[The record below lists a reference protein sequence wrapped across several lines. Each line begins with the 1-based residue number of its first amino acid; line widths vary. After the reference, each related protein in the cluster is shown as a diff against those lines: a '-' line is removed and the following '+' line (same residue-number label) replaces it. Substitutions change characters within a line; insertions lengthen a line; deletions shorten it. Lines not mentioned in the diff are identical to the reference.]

1 MLSFLRNIAAMRE
14 NQRLANV
21 FEFFL
26 HGRLTQHGS
35 LYFPNQLMIVPFDRI
50 DKSCQPIRAF
60 ALREHLIGQVAFV
73 TIPTYRS

>member
-1 MLSFLRNIAAMRE
+1 MLSFLRNIAAVRATGR
-14 NQRLANV
+14 NTARLN
-21 FEFFL
+21 
-26 HGRLTQHGS
+26 R
-35 LYFPNQLMIVPFDRI
+35 YFPNQLMIVPFHRI